1 MLDDEY
7 NDFEEMNDSKDI
19 TIPPLKKINHEKKE
33 KKNKNKKISIEDIDG
48 KKIKNVKITSPRTKA
63 AMIKLGYVD
72 EDLNFLTFKEFIQKN
87 PNLTGAENKIKKNR
101 YEYIINLREKR
112 INEIIELREKINPD
126 ELSTQY
132 FLIKKSNNNSSKM
145 NFDNSKYKSTM
156 IENQKKEFQRLKNK
170 NEKELLGMI
179 QYELKRELMKKEA
192 EDKIENDRIKK
203 EKYEKEIIKK
213 RKKEEKLRREK
224 EKEEEK
230 KQKELENYQKK
241 LERERYEE
249 EIRKAK
255 EEEKQEK
262 KRLKEEKKKI

>member
-1 MLDDEY
+1 M
-7 NDFEEMNDSKDI
+7 
-19 TIPPLKKINHEKKE
+19 KKKK

-112 INEIIELREKINPD
+112 INEIKELREKINPD
-126 ELSTQY
+126 ELSSQY
-132 FLIKKSNNNSSKM
+132 SLIKKSNNNSKIDS
-145 NFDNSKYKSTM
+145 NNSKYKSTA
-156 IENQKKEFQRLKNK
+156 IENQKKEFERLKNK
-170 NEKELLGMI
+170 NEIELLGMV
-179 QYELKRELMKKEA
+179 QYELKRELLKKEA
-192 EDKIENDRIKK
+192 EDKIEQDKIRK
-203 EKYEKEIIKK
+203 EKYEKDIMKK
-213 RKKEEKLRREK
+213 RKKEEKLRKEK

-255 EEEKQEK
+255 EEEK
-262 KRLKEEKKKI
+262 EEKKKIKRIKKKK

>member
-63 AMIKLGYVD
+63 AMIKLGYID
-72 EDLNFLTFKEFIQKN
+72 EDLNYLTFKEFIEKN
-87 PNLTGAENKIKKNR
+87 PNLRGLNKEIKKNR

-112 INEIIELREKINPD
+112 INEIKELREKINPD
-126 ELSTQY
+126 ELSSQY
-132 FLIKKSNNNSSKM
+132 SLIKKSNNNSKIDS
-145 NFDNSKYKSTM
+145 NNSKYKSTA
-156 IENQKKEFQRLKNK
+156 IENQKKEFERLKNK
-170 NEKELLGMI
+170 NEIELLGMV
-179 QYELKRELMKKEA
+179 QYELKRELLKKEA
-192 EDKIENDRIKK
+192 EDKIEQDKIRK
-203 EKYEKEIIKK
+203 EKYEKDIMKK
-213 RKKEEKLRREK
+213 RKKEEKLRKEK

-249 EIRKAK
+249 
-255 EEEKQEK
+255 
-262 KRLKEEKKKI
+262 